1 MKGFSK
7 KMKIGLLL
15 GLVILFLILLVFSPA
30 GCAIDLSGK
39 ATALGGR
46 IDETAQTFLTSDHR
60 PARD

>member
-1 MKGFSK
+1 MKCLSR

-30 GCAIDLSGK
+30 GCAVDIRGK
-39 ATALGGR
+39 ATAFDGR
-46 IDETAQTFLTSDHR
+46 IEDTTQTSLTSGR